1 MYVFKVNYRP
11 VIDPNRVL
19 QNCQTNDTHTS
30 GKMYIILSSNNVSLN
45 INASRVTKNRTD
57 GKADII
63 QVVAVRFLPSLSNYF
78 LFALVFGTSRTYTTI
93 K

>member
-19 QNCQTNDTHTS
+19 QDCQTNDTHTS

-45 INASRVTKNRTD
+45 IKASRVT
-57 GKADII
+57 
-63 QVVAVRFLPSLSNYF
+63 
-78 LFALVFGTSRTYTTI
+78 
-93 K
+93 